1 MLVNGPKDLH
11 EEGLFQERFGGSL
24 GVFYGID
31 TWGYDK
37 KNKLYPFPEDMTDE
51 RLSEML
57 KKSLEDN
64 HDYVFDF
71 LQKNSKEA
79 ELLPDVFY

>member
-1 MLVNGPKDLH
+1 M
-11 EEGLFQERFGGSL
+11 
-24 GVFYGID
+24 GIR
-31 TWGYDK
+31 K

-51 RLSEML
+51 RLSEMI

>member
-1 MLVNGPKDLH
+1 MIVNGPDTSEQTQFEHK
-11 EEGLFQERFGGSL
+11 FGGTIA
-24 GVFYGID
+24 VFYGVD
-31 TWGYDK
+31 GWAYDK

-51 RLSEML
+51 RLSEMI

-79 ELLPDVFY
+79 ELLSDVFY

>member
-1 MLVNGPKDLH
+1 
-11 EEGLFQERFGGSL
+11 
-24 GVFYGID
+24 
-31 TWGYDK
+31 
-37 KNKLYPFPEDMTDE
+37 MTDE
-51 RLSEML
+51 RLSEMI